1 MSNSFATSEALT
13 TTAPSTVSSSGLL
26 GTICRFVVCW
36 KESCFVS
43 YTRNFPVGLVITCSM
58 FFLLPRNV
66 NFRVLTDPSRTDV
79 KLFASVLTSMFVIE
93 TRAYVIV
100 VV

>member
-26 GTICRFVVCW
+26 GTVCRFVVCW
-36 KESCFVS
+36 KESCSVG
-43 YTRNFPVGLVITCSM
+43 YTRKFPFGLVIFCSR
-58 FFLLPRNV
+58 FILLPRHV
-66 NFRVLTDPSRTDV
+66 NCCVLTDPSRTDV
-79 KLFASVLTSMFVIE
+79 KLFASVLTSKFVIE
-93 TRAYVIV
+93 TRAYLIV